1 MASYLRAPFN
11 LFYFMRPSRRTYT
24 HTHAR
29 VKKARE
35 QKEKPLFFFA
45 ETPKCGWQPEM
56 SMDAELIVS
65 FLLIKGGKQAR
76 NSIAPTAAVSV
87 CLSVD
92 AVGQQHLR

>member
-1 MASYLRAPFN
+1 MHAEKSERAKREAS
-11 LFYFMRPSRRTYT
+11 
-24 HTHAR
+24 
-29 VKKARE
+29 V
-35 QKEKPLFFFA
+35 FFFA

-56 SMDAELIVS
+56 RIDAELIIS